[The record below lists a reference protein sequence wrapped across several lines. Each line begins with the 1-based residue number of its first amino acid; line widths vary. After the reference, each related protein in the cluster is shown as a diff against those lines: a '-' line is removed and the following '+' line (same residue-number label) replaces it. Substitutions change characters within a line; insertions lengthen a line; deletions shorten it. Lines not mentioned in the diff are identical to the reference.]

1 MCSSRLVRT
10 FPTPSHHFIVSNY
23 SAAGGVIKK
32 RARQCFLIC
41 PLIGAGIRALED
53 VKIAFQYRNSMSL
66 LHQDYWQLLIQG
78 RENM

>member
-1 MCSSRLVRT
+1 MCAASGT

-66 LHQDYWQLLIQG
+66 HPDYWQLLGIQG